1 MKDITTKEDIIF
13 LVDQFYG
20 KAIEDEQI
28 GVFFTTVVPLNFDE
42 HLPVMYNFWESVLLG
57 GTSYKGNPMLKH
69 IELHRK
75 QALQEEHFTQWLT
88 LWEQTIDEH
97 LTGSVAETAK
107 ARARSIKAIM
117 QHKLNGL

>member
-20 KAIEDEQI
+20 KAIEDERI

-97 LTGSVAETAK
+97 FTGSVAETAK

>member
-20 KAIEDEQI
+20 KAIEDERI

-88 LWEQTIDEH
+88 LWEQAIDEH
-97 LTGSVAETAK
+97 FIGSVAETAK
-107 ARARSIKAIM
+107 TRARSIKAIM